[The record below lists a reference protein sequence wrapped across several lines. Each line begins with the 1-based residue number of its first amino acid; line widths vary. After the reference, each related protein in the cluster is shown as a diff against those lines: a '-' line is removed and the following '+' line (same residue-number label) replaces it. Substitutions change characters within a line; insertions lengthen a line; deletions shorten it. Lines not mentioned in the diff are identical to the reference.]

1 MSDPKVVDLVATPD
15 PLKLSQDV
23 ENICL
28 GSGRLTQVSWARH
41 CCKTQETWIC
51 HSQATW
57 VRCTFTAP
65 SILDL
70 QGDVRPKLIIIIKI
84 ITTIDFTFKI
94 KSFFSI
100 VIIFIVNLIIFIIQ
114 IIIFLIL
121 IIILNLPMFKWVW
134 LQR

>member
-1 MSDPKVVDLVATPD
+1 MSDPKAVDLVATPD
-15 PLKLSQDV
+15 PLELSQDV

-28 GSGRLTQVSWARH
+28 GSGHLPQVSWARR

-57 VRCTFTAP
+57 VRCTFLAP

-70 QGDVRPKLIIIIKI
+70 QGDVRPKLIIIKKIKI

-94 KSFFSI
+94 KSFFVSI
-100 VIIFIVNLIIFIIQ
+100 VIIFIVNLIIFII
-114 IIIFLIL
+114 III
-121 IIILNLPMFKWVW
+121 IIINLSIQVLIFF
-134 LQR
+134 

>member
-94 KSFFSI
+94 KSFFFDSNNI
-100 VIIFIVNLIIFIIQ
+100 YCKFNNIYNK
-114 IIIFLIL
+114 
-121 IIILNLPMFKWVW
+121 NNNN
-134 LQR
+134 